1 MAQDTNRRDGFEI
14 SARAAVSD
22 FVRTTRLLVRRPSY
36 AGIYS
41 EAGNR
46 MRVKSTLTSAAPSV
60 SLLPEERWLAEVDS
74 CRGVK
79 VSLPRR
85 LFIIKEAALPG
96 KNREELAGM
105 LGYEIANLLPL
116 SPEETAWDWR
126 PVRVREDGYTLCRV
140 IAIDKA
146 TLDSELGT
154 LGMGS
159 CDRVSVE
166 PSTTSLANLYL
177 AAYGE
182 WPSEPLI
189 LASLSSEGLDAAVVG
204 PEGIECD
211 RGVASRGQGISAAEC
226 ADEIAVLISMCGSAP
241 ATKRICLVGEVPDGY
256 ATELSAKAGL
266 PVDVFP
272 RPSFVPADMSPSA
285 GLYAAVGAAI
295 GPLLSHGA
303 HVGLRTADRAEAE
316 RKWTRSYAVTASIL
330 MGVLAL
336 AFVWLALAAR
346 AHRDARF
353 LARLDA
359 RAAEIRP
366 AAGDIAAKRQRLSAI
381 EKQLA
386 GQGRVLNVLVAL
398 YKVTPPDVSIT
409 SADIDAKGVL
419 TIKGQVQQ
427 LFRASEYAMLLDKD
441 PTFGHSAQQGPR
453 AYLRNDS
460 GKTFI
465 AFTIVRELGAGKE

>member
-1 MAQDTNRRDGFEI
+1 MAQDTSRRDAFEI

-22 FVRTTRLLVRRPSY
+22 FLRTTRLLVSRPSY
-36 AGIYS
+36 IGLYPGT
-41 EAGNR
+41 GNCVR
-46 MRVKSTLTSAAPSV
+46 FKSTLTKAGPAV
-60 SLLPEERWLAEVDS
+60 SPLAEERWLAEVES

-85 LFIIKEAALPG
+85 LFIVKEVALPG
-96 KNREELAGM
+96 TNRQELAGM
-105 LGYEIANLLPL
+105 LGYEVANLLPM
-116 SPEETAWDWR
+116 SPDESVWDWR
-126 PVRVREDGYTLCRV
+126 PVKVRDDGYTLCRV

-146 TLDSELGT
+146 TLDAQVDS
-154 LGMGS
+154 LGMGA
-159 CDRVSVE
+159 CERVSVE

-189 LASLSSEGLDAAVVG
+189 LASLSNEGLDAAVLG

-211 RGVASRGQGISAAEC
+211 RGIACSGQGIPAAEC
-226 ADEIAVLISMCGSAP
+226 ADEIAVLISMCGP
-241 ATKRICLVGEVPDGY
+241 MRTATRICLAGDVPDGY
-256 ATELSAKAGL
+256 AADLSAAVEL
-266 PVDVFP
+266 PVEIFP
-272 RPSFVPADMSPSA
+272 SPSFIPPGSNPTA
-285 GLYAAVGAAI
+285 GLYAAMGAAI
-295 GPLLSHGA
+295 GPLLSRGTR
-303 HVGLRTADRAEAE
+303 VGLRAADRAEAE
-316 RKWTRSYAVTASIL
+316 GKRTRSYAVSASVV

-336 AFVWLALAAR
+336 AFVWLALASR

-353 LARLDA
+353 LERLDA

-366 AAGDIAAKRQRLSAI
+366 IAGDIDAKRQRLAAVQR
-381 EKQLA
+381 QLA
-386 GQGRVLNVLVAL
+386 SQGRVLDVLVAL
-398 YKVTPPDVSIT
+398 YKVTPPDVSLT
-409 SADIDAKGVL
+409 SVEIDAKGVL

-427 LFRASEYAMLLDKD
+427 LFRASEYAMLLDRA